1 MVQQTYVK
9 TMEDKNITIEQA
21 RKGFQKAKN
30 CLKEEYSKNKIQI
43 KESWLKSIDELFSYA
58 INYNPELFVSLHHN
72 IDIDD
77 ISEDYFKKWIRRFIN
92 ERLQPSTE
100 KKLKTYMERDA
111 ALTTRVEKVTKA
123 SADDLEKYIYGHA
136 IYMSA
141 ENFNGAILEEYLSII
156 LEPIGWIW
164 CSGSVFRAIDFCL
177 LDYDDSKN
185 DSVMLQVKNKY
196 NTENSSSSAIRSGTT
211 IIKWNR
217 LNRPDSVD
225 LSKPIPNWESL
236 KELVLTHTKITDQV
250 TVEKINSAVEKLNE
264 NSYLKFIHANS
275 STEVDSI

>member
-1 MVQQTYVK
+1 MVRQTYVK
-9 TMEDKNITIEQA
+9 TMEAKNITIEQA
-21 RKGFQKAKN
+21 KKGFQKAEN
-30 CLKEEYSKNKIQI
+30 YVKEEYSKNNIQI
-43 KESWLKSIDELFSYA
+43 KESWLRSIDELFRYA
-58 INYNPELFVSLHHN
+58 ITYNPELFVSLPHN

-77 ISEDYFKKWIRRFIN
+77 ISENYFKKWIKRFVN

-111 ALTTRVEKVTKA
+111 ALITRVEKVTKA

-177 LDYDDSKN
+177 LDYDDNKN
-185 DSVMLQVKNKY
+185 NSVMLQVKNKY
-196 NTENSSSSAIRSGTT
+196 NTENSSSSAIRNGTK

-236 KELVLTHTKITDQV
+236 KELVLTHTKITDNI
-250 TVEKINSAVEKLNE
+250 TDEKIKSAIEKLNE
-264 NSYLKFIHANS
+264 TSYLRFIHESS
-275 STEVDSI
+275 STEVESL